1 MATSISR
8 RIETTADGSATLYV
22 PALDEHYHSVKG
34 AHTESMHIFIEL
46 GLRRWQSSHSGQP
59 VRIFEAGFGTGLNAL
74 LTLEEAEQKSLDVL
88 YVSAELYPLA
98 WEEVEPLHHT
108 DNPSLKAL
116 HDAPWGEP
124 VAITPHFT
132 LLKLQADLSQ
142 MPFPNCDVVFYDAF
156 APEKQPHLW
165 SEDLFAALQ
174 KSLSPGGI
182 LTTYCAKG
190 EVRRRL
196 QRAGFTVERL
206 PGPPG
211 GKREVLRATAT
222 KHL

>member
-1 MATSISR
+1 MLR

-34 AHTESMHIFIEL
+34 AYTESMHIFIET
-46 GLRRWQSSHSGQP
+46 GLRQWQSLHPGQP
-59 VRIFEAGFGTGLNAL
+59 VRLFEAGFGTGLNAL

-116 HDAPWGEP
+116 HDAPWGKP

-142 MPFPNCDVVFYDAF
+142 MPFPSCDVVFYDAF
-156 APEKQPHLW
+156 APEKQPEMW
-165 SEDLFAALQ
+165 SREAFERLYATTNSGAV
-174 KSLSPGGI
+174 
-182 LTTYCAKG
+182 LTTYCSKG
-190 EVRRRL
+190 VIRRML
-196 QRAGFTVERL
+196 MDIGFEVERIA
-206 PGPPG
+206 GPPN
-211 GKREVLRATAT
+211 GKREILRAI
-222 KHL
+222 KR

>member
-1 MATSISR
+1 MLR

-22 PALDEHYHSVKG
+22 PALNEHYHSVKG
-34 AHTESMHIFIEL
+34 AYTESMHIFIET
-46 GLRRWQSSHSGQP
+46 GLRQWQSLHPGQP

-74 LTLEEAEQKSLDVL
+74 LTLEEAEQKHLDIL
-88 YVSAELYPLA
+88 YVSAELYPLT

-108 DNPSLKAL
+108 DNPLLKAL
-116 HDAPWGEP
+116 HDAPWGIAVP
-124 VAITPHFT
+124 ITPHFT
-132 LLKLQADLSQ
+132 LHKLQADLSQ
-142 MPFPNCDVVFYDAF
+142 MPFPSCDVVFYDAF

-165 SEDLFAALQ
+165 SEDLFVALQ

-211 GKREVLRATAT
+211 GKREILRGTAH
-222 KHL
+222 KIKQRA